1 MEKIRLRE
9 NEKYVGI
16 EYYGTSESGIGGII
30 KHKFKDFIV
39 REITRERKILEI
51 REDRPEVV
59 FLPTGKYTTFNVTK
73 VKRDTL
79 EVLNIIAHE
88 LGIPFEHISYS
99 GLKDHRA
106 ITVQQMSVK
115 GNVIKKLKKIKKKN
129 IFIRDIRSTK
139 HPVKVGDN
147 WGNHFS
153 IVIRNIEGY
162 RKLSRNIEAIS
173 QFLIKY
179 GFPNYYG
186 LQRFGIYRPNSH
198 LIGKYILQKKYKEA
212 IEEFLMRIY
221 SIEEIKN
228 IGGRKEISEII
239 ERMNSFDEIPR
250 KFKFEKKIID
260 YLAKNGEDYFGCL
273 SSLSKNILNLVISA
287 YQSYLFNKALSRR
300 IQLGYPRFKPV
311 KGDLIGILDDEMG
324 HLTKIKYL
332 YNGNLKKPLK
342 KALKIDRAA
351 IISTIIGYDSELNPS
366 HLMSKMYL
374 KILKDEEILRDIFNL
389 PEFSALNF
397 PGTYRPISIK
407 PRGLKI
413 VKIDD
418 DDLFPGKKKIRLDF
432 DLRKG
437 SYATMLLRE
446 FMKKI

>member
-1 MEKIRLRE
+1 MERIRLRE
-9 NEKYVGI
+9 NEKFVGI
-16 EYYGTSESGIGGII
+16 EYYGTIERGIGGII

-59 FLPTGKYTTFNVTK
+59 FLPTGNYTTFNVTK
-73 VKRDTL
+73 IKRDTL

-88 LGIPFEHISYS
+88 LGIPSEQISYS

-115 GNVIKKLKKIKKKN
+115 GNVIEKLKKIKKKN

-139 HPVKVGDN
+139 HCVKVGDN

-153 IVIRNIEGY
+153 VIIRNIEDY
-162 RKLSRNIEAIS
+162 QKLSRNIEAIN
-173 QFLIKY
+173 QFLNKY

-228 IGGRKEISEII
+228 IGGRKEISESI
-239 ERMNSFDEIPR
+239 ERLNSFDEIPR
-250 KFKFEKKIID
+250 KFEFEKNIID

-273 SSLSKNILNLVISA
+273 VSISKGVLNLVISA
-287 YQSYLFNKALSRR
+287 YQSYLFNTALSKR

-311 KGDLIGILDDEMG
+311 KGDLIGILEDEMG

-332 YNGNLKKPLK
+332 YNGHLKKPLK

-351 IISTIIGYDSELNPS
+351 IISPIIGYDSELNPS
-366 HLMSKMYL
+366 HLMSKIYL
-374 KILKDEEILRDIFNL
+374 KILKDEAIIRDIFSL
-389 PEFSALNF
+389 PEFSALDF

-407 PRGLKI
+407 PRVLKI

-418 DDLFPGKKKIRLDF
+418 DDLFLGKKKMRLDF

-437 SYATMLLRE
+437 SYATLLLRE
-446 FMKKI
+446 FMKQ